1 LFQVRQ
7 YYKKLN
13 RYRLNIKSLA
23 ERESGMSIADVINPY
38 DKRNE
43 IYLEFSGTPEKKKLK
58 RKLIKLIAKRIKNA
72 RACILMYGAHLIK
85 NGLSRTLIELMK
97 RGYFAHLGTNGAGV
111 IHDWELAYFG
121 KTSEYV
127 KRYIREGQFGIW
139 NETGLYLNLA
149 AILAFAEGRGFG
161 EMVGEMV
168 STNTLII
175 PTVSE
180 LKSQIRELSKR
191 FEKEKDI
198 YRKDNLRQIILG
210 KINLLHHLKSD
221 FPLFGIKPGKM
232 VIPHPESNAFYKEI
246 CVISNAYELGIPFT
260 VHKGIGQDII
270 DTHPLND
277 GAAIGA
283 TTTNDFLIMGGS
295 QALLEGGVYIC
306 IGSSV
311 IAPMVFEKLQSMINN
326 LRLKE
331 HGKVLSNFLI
341 VVNDIQPEEVYD
353 REPPRNTPAYYH
365 RFLKTFSR
373 MGGRFIYFEEDNR
386 CFLLNLF
393 RLLV

>member
-1 LFQVRQ
+1 MH
-7 YYKKLN
+7 
-13 RYRLNIKSLA
+13 ISD
-23 ERESGMSIADVINPY
+23 IINPY
-38 DKRNE
+38 DKKCE
-43 IYLEFSGTPEKKKLK
+43 ACLEFSGSLEKKKLK
-58 RKLIKLIAKRIKNA
+58 SKLIKLIAEKIKSA
-72 RACILMYGAHLIK
+72 KTCILMYGAHLIK

-97 RGYFAHLGTNGAGV
+97 RGYFTHLGTNGAGV

-127 KRYIREGQFGIW
+127 KRYIQEGQFGIW

-149 AILAFAEGRGFG
+149 AILAFAEGKGFG
-161 EMVGEMV
+161 EMVGKMV
-168 STNTLII
+168 STNMFVI
-175 PTVSE
+175 PTISE
-180 LKSQIRELSKR
+180 LKSQIKELSKK
-191 FEKEKDI
+191 FKEEKDI
-198 YRKDNLRQIILG
+198 YKKDNLRQMILG
-210 KINLLHHLKSD
+210 KINLIYHIQSD
-221 FPLFGIKPGKM
+221 FPLFGIKPGKT
-232 VIPHPESNAFYKEI
+232 IISHPESDTFYREI
-246 CVISNAYELGIPFT
+246 CVVSNAYELSIPFT
-260 VHKGIGQDII
+260 IHKGIGQDII

-283 TTTNDFLIMGGS
+283 TATHDFLTMGYS

-306 IGSSV
+306 MGSSV

-331 HGKVLSNFLI
+331 HKKVLSNFLI

-373 MGGRFIYFEEDNR
+373 MGGKFIYFEEDNR
-386 CFLLNLF
+386 RFLLNLF
-393 RLLV
+393 KLLT